1 MRPAP
6 IVTVLVALFIP
17 ALVGSEPSAGVGS
30 GLSAIVGSG
39 PSTIVGSGL
48 SPLGGSLLDPASD
61 RVVARTVVPDTTPKV
76 GEVRL
81 VTRGQA
87 TVVQTLLATRVL
99 GRVVAEIRKKE
110 ERNWPRDAEGY
121 GDMRRYLDA
130 LEAAAADVRT
140 RRDAAGT
147 RRDGDRRS
155 RLLIEFVASDTASG
169 VLFAEFDAADGDGA
183 IEPTSRR
190 PIAALAL
197 GRAYVFPNM
206 RLILADAFGT
216 PEAEVGRLGPLG
228 PLARPA
234 EARHP

>member
-6 IVTVLVALFIP
+6 IVTFLVALLSP
-17 ALVGSEPSAGVGS
+17 ALAGSEPSALVGSES
-30 GLSAIVGSG
+30 
-39 PSTIVGSGL
+39 
-48 SPLGGSLLDPASD
+48 SPLPAPLLDPASD
-61 RVVARTVVPDTTPKV
+61 RVVARTVVPDTAPKV

-87 TVVQTLLATRVL
+87 TVVQTLLATKVL

-110 ERNWPRDAEGY
+110 ERNWPHDAEGY
-121 GDMRRYLDA
+121 RDMRRYLGA
-130 LEAAAADVRT
+130 LEAAAADVRA
-140 RRDAAGT
+140 RRDAAGAHG
-147 RRDGDRRS
+147 DGDRRL
-155 RLLIEFVASDTASG
+155 RLLIEFVASDAASG
-169 VLFAEFDAADGDGA
+169 VLFAEFDAADVDGA

-216 PEAEVGRLGPLG
+216 PESEVGRLGPLG

-234 EARHP
+234 ETRRP